1 MSLAVRLFFHQLR
14 SEQLVFWRSREA
26 AIFVFVFPPLLFL
39 LLGSVY
45 GDGDIDGVQ
54 VTSYLLAGMLAY
66 AVANTSFGGL
76 AIQLVIRREYG
87 ILKRI
92 RSTPLPPSLYL
103 ACVLAS
109 NLIIYTLQAVGMVAL
124 GLLLYDAEEPA
135 SAGSLLLVLLFG
147 AVSFAGLG
155 FGATALIRSDEAVA
169 AVVNVIV
176 LPMSFLSGAFG
187 STEGYPAFL
196 QAVGDVL
203 PLKYFLEL
211 TLGAYVDGE
220 PPWQDPLAVGVVLA
234 WGLAGY
240 LVAVARFGWEPRE
253 R

>member
-1 MSLAVRLFFHQLR
+1 MSFTLHQFVHQLR
-14 SEQLVFWRSREA
+14 AEQLVFWRSREA
-26 AIFVFVFPPLLFL
+26 AIFIFVFPPLLFL

-54 VTSYLLAGMLAY
+54 VTSYLLAGMLGY
-66 AVANTSFGGL
+66 AVANTAFAGL
-76 AIQLVIRREYG
+76 TIQLVIRREYG

-92 RSTPLPPSLYL
+92 RSTPLPPWLYL

-109 NLIIYTLQAVGMVAL
+109 NLLVYVLQALVVIAL
-124 GLLLYDAEEPA
+124 GLVLYDADEPA
-135 SAGSLLLVLLFG
+135 SAGSLLVVLLFG

-155 FGATALIRSDEAVA
+155 FGATALIRSADAVA

-203 PLKYFLEL
+203 PLTYFLDL
-211 TLGAYVDGE
+211 MLAAYVDGQG
-220 PPWQDPLAVGVVLA
+220 PWEDPLAVGVILA
-234 WGLAGY
+234 WGLGGY
-240 LVAVARFGWEPRE
+240 LVAINRFGWEPRE

>member
-1 MSLAVRLFFHQLR
+1 MSLFVHQLR

-26 AIFVFVFPPLLFL
+26 AIFIFVFPPLLFL

-45 GDGDIDGVQ
+45 GEGDIDGTP
-54 VTSYLLAGMLAY
+54 VTSYLAAGMLGY
-66 AVANTSFGGL
+66 AVANTAFGGL
-76 AIQLVIRREYG
+76 TIQLVIRREYG

-92 RSTPLPPSLYL
+92 HATPLPASLYL
-103 ACVLAS
+103 GCVLAS
-109 NLIIYTLQAVGMVAL
+109 NVLVYALQAIVVVAL
-124 GLLLYDAEEPA
+124 ALTLYEADAPEAPTALLAVLLL
-135 SAGSLLLVLLFG
+135 G
-147 AVSFAGLG
+147 AVGFAGLG
-155 FGATALIRSDEAVA
+155 FGATALIRSDDAVA

-196 QAVGDVL
+196 QSISDVL
-203 PLKYFLEL
+203 PLTYYLDL
-211 TLGAYVDGE
+211 TLAAYVDGQG
-220 PPWQDPLAVGVVLA
+220 PWEDPLAVAVVAA

-240 LVAVARFGWEPRE
+240 LVAARRFSWMPRE